1 MFRTVLFRH
10 CLENSMDLEEM
21 SNEFDSSMIM
31 YEIRMLFEEIGV
43 LNGRCPVR
51 LELNEP
57 KFTTNKK
64 NRF

>member
-1 MFRTVLFRH
+1 
-10 CLENSMDLEEM
+10 MDLEEM